1 MRLDKFTAH
10 LADSRKEIRKI
21 ISDGLISVNGKTV
34 KNAGLAV
41 TDNDIIE
48 FRGERVIYR
57 EFIYIMMNKPA
68 GVVSATFDPRQKTV
82 IDLLPK
88 EMKRFEPFPVG
99 RLDIDTEGLLL
110 LTNDGQAAHRLLS
123 PKRKVPKKYIAHIDG
138 VMTEEETERFESGV
152 VLDDGYKTLPA
163 KLCPVQT
170 CEDEAIYEVTISEG
184 KFHQIK
190 RMFAEFGKKVL
201 YLKRVEFASLSLD
214 KSLKNGEFRE
224 LSSEE
229 TTKLFK
235 IMQ

>member
-1 MRLDKFTAH
+1 MRLDKYTAH

-21 ISDGLISVNGKTV
+21 ISDGLITVNGKTV

-41 TDNDIIE
+41 TDSDIIE
-48 FRGERVIYR
+48 YRGERVLYR

-68 GVVSATFDPRQKTV
+68 GVISATFDPRQKTV
-82 IDLLPK
+82 VDLLPK

-110 LTNDGQAAHRLLS
+110 LTNDGQMAHRLLS
-123 PKRKVPKKYIAHIDG
+123 PKRKVPKKYIAHTDG
-138 VMTEEETERFESGV
+138 VMTEDETQSFESGV
-152 VLDDGYKTLPA
+152 LLDDGYKTLPA
-163 KLCPVQT
+163 KLKPIGVDG
-170 CEDEAIYEVTISEG
+170 EESVYEVTISEG

-190 RMFAEFGKKVL
+190 RMFAEFGKKVV
-201 YLKRVEFASLSLD
+201 YLKRVEFASLTLD

-224 LSSEE
+224 LSDEE
-229 TTKLFK
+229 FDKLFK